1 MTVRQSLTTLC
12 LILAIGVPFASAK
25 DETVQQL
32 IERANTARV
41 EDQAPLYSAAAEKRL
56 KAADELYTAGKVS
69 EAREAVTDVVSYS
82 DRASSAAIQSG
93 KKLKNTEI
101 AVRRMAAKLR
111 DIKRS
116 LAFED
121 QSPVQAAVDRLET
134 LRTQLLT
141 KMFGKGTK

>member
-1 MTVRQSLTTLC
+1 MRQSLATLC
-12 LILAIGVPFASAK
+12 LMLAMGAPFAVAK

-32 IERANTARV
+32 IQRANTARI
-41 EDQAPLYSAAAEKRL
+41 EDQPPLYSAAAEKQL

-69 EAREAVTDVVSYS
+69 EAREAVTDVVTYS
-82 DRASSAAIQSG
+82 DKASSAAIESG

-101 AVRRMAAKLR
+101 TVRRMAAKLR

-121 QSPVQAAVDRLET
+121 QAPVQGAIDRLET